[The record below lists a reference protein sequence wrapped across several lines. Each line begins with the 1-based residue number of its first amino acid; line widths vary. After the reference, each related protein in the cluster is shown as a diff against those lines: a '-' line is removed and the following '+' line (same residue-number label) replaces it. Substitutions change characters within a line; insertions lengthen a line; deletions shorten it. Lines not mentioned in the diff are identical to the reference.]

1 MQDDPDIP
9 VPMDDP
15 VLVKYMLQY
24 LYGLDYMEE
33 TGEYEPEKPEEDD
46 KWPIWGKKK
55 NAKLQLRRREPLEAQ
70 TWHEDQSIPHDE
82 EPTPKEPTPSELELD
97 YSKGIFPGGNA
108 TLHAQMCAVADF
120 YGIPS
125 LQEVA
130 RRKFR
135 FALDN
140 IHDIQ
145 GIIEVFKLVCNPD
158 FRSDVVLCDIMV
170 GKIATNNN
178 LLDEPDVEEILNKDG
193 QLALTIAR
201 RMRLK

>member
-1 MQDDPDIP
+1 MG
-9 VPMDDP
+9 DP

-33 TGEYEPEKPEEDD
+33 PGEYEPEKPEEDD
-46 KWPIWGKKK
+46 KWPTWGMKK
-55 NAKLQLRRREPLEAQ
+55 NAKLQVRRRERFEAQ

-82 EPTPKEPTPSELELD
+82 EPAPSELELD
-97 YSKGIFPGGNA
+97 YSKGFPPGGNA

-140 IHDIQ
+140 IYDSK

-158 FRSDVVLCDIMV
+158 FRSDVVLRNIMV

>member
-1 MQDDPDIP
+1 
-9 VPMDDP
+9 
-15 VLVKYMLQY
+15 MLQY

-46 KWPIWGKKK
+46 IWPTWGKKK
-55 NAKLQLRRREPLEAQ
+55 NARLQLRRRELWEAQ

-82 EPTPKEPTPSELELD
+82 EPTPSEPEAD
-97 YSKGIFPGGNA
+97 NSKGSSPGGNA

-145 GIIEVFKLVCNPD
+145 GITEVFKLVCNPA
-158 FRSDVVLCDIMV
+158 FRSDVVLCGIMV